1 VVSLLQA
8 PRLARLAALALV
20 VVTCVSS
27 AAAEPGCP
35 SFPFPSQQ
43 VVVEPGVLGSRVAR
57 RVKVGAGDTLGEL
70 AQRHLGS
77 VRHTAQIQALNP
89 GVTATTLRVGSEV
102 WVPPTPRSEEW
113 LELLVLAPPRG
124 RVPATVL
131 ARDSAYA
138 MLPVGPV
145 RIAAI
150 SAARLAALGGPD
162 RITRE
167 ALETDPQVA
176 LSAPFE
182 TQAADEAAVSR
193 RTTRVRVR
201 AVEGRRLVLEV
212 LEQSLWSDAGRRVPL
227 ASEAALEH
235 GTLAA
240 PLLLLLGGLLVFAL
254 VAWAARR
261 MAAGG
266 PDAGSARS

>member
-1 VVSLLQA
+1 VVSVLHA
-8 PRLARLAALALV
+8 PRLARLAALALILL
-20 VVTCVSS
+20 TSTPS
-27 AAAEPGCP
+27 ATANPGCG
-35 SFPFPSQQ
+35 SLSFPSQQ
-43 VVVEPGVLGSRVAR
+43 VLVEPGVLGSRVAR
-57 RVKVGAGDTLGEL
+57 RVKVGTGDTLGEL

-77 VRHTAQIQALNP
+77 VRHTAQILALNP
-89 GVTATTLRVGSEV
+89 GVTATELRVGSEM

-113 LELLVLAPPRG
+113 LELLVLAPPTSWST
-124 RVPATVL
+124 ATVL

-150 SAARLAALGGPD
+150 PAARLAALGGPG
-162 RITRE
+162 RVT
-167 ALETDPQVA
+167 LETLQSDPQVA

-182 TQAADEAAVSR
+182 TRAADESAVSR

-212 LEQSLWSDAGRRVPL
+212 LEQSLWGDAGRRVPL

-240 PLLLLLGGLLVFAL
+240 PLLLLLGGLVIFAL

-261 MAAGG
+261 MAAGD
-266 PDAGSARS
+266 PDAGSSRS